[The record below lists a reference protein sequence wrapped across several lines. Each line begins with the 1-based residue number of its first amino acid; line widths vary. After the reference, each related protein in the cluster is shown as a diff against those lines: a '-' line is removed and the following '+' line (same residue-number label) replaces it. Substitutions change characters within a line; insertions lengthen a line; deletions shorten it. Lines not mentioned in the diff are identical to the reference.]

1 MRKQRQQTH
10 LVDTLFIIILFFVFC
25 ICALSVIV
33 IGANVYQ
40 TTTKNMNDNF
50 TTKTALSYLVEKVR
64 QNDTKGTLEAV
75 DWNGTNALRFRQES
89 NEAVYVTYIYAYD
102 GNLKELFVKEGVAC
116 SPQDGQ
122 TIMAVR
128 DFQIEQN
135 PGNLYR
141 ITITDEKGHSDSVS
155 VTERSLQ

>member
-1 MRKQRQQTH
+1 MKKQQQQTH
-10 LVDTLFIIILFFVFC
+10 LVDTLFIITLFFVFC

-40 TTTKNMNDNF
+40 TTTENMNDNF

-64 QNDTKGTLEAV
+64 QNDTNGTLEAV

-89 NEAVYVTYIYAYD
+89 NETAYITYIYAYD
-102 GNLKELFVKEGVAC
+102 GNLKELFVKEGVSC
-116 SPQDGQ
+116 SPEDGQ

-128 DFQIEQN
+128 DFQIEQDH
-135 PGNLYR
+135 GNLYR
-141 ITITDEKGHSDSVS
+141 ITITDEEGHSDSVS
-155 VTERSLQ
+155 ITERSLQ